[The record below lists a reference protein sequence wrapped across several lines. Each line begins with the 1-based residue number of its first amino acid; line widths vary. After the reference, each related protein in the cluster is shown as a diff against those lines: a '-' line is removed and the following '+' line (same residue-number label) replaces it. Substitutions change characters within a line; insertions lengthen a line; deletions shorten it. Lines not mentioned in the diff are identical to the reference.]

1 MFLLKL
7 SSTDLLN
14 QTPKGGNVQLLP
26 MLALVQYLYLYL
38 RRIYELVGTYLYVR
52 KQMQYTATADART
65 STYVRA
71 CARRCN
77 QCMVYAITNNH
88 IIV

>member
-1 MFLLKL
+1 
-7 SSTDLLN
+7 
-14 QTPKGGNVQLLP
+14 
-26 MLALVQYLYLYL
+26 MLVLAQYL
-38 RRIYELVGTYLYVR
+38 RTCTCVESTSSSVRTYLYVR
-52 KQMQYTATADART
+52 KQMQCTATADART